1 MANTTFF
8 TQEER
13 TILSQRGKDAWN
25 NLSEEEKQ
33 AKSVILV
40 SRSGQT
46 VRLPL
51 ADIRITGRNT
61 QGVILAKLKDTDDTF
76 TSATLAEEE

>member
-13 TILSQRGKDAWN
+13 AILSQRGKDAWN

-33 AKSVILV
+33 A
-40 SRSGQT
+40 
-46 VRLPL
+46 
-51 ADIRITGRNT
+51 RIANSKENNHKTPM
-61 QGVILAKLKDTDDTF
+61 TD
-76 TSATLAEEE
+76 